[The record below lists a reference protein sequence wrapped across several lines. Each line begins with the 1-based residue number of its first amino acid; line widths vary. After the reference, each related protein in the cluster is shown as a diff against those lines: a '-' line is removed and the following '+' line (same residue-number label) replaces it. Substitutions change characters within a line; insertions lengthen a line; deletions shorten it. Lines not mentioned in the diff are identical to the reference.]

1 MICNGCLLNLEIIC
15 LILFEAIKQMLYHF
29 FHKYLGI
36 GMIILNDIME
46 WINIYVLIMELTIV
60 VHLKMH
66 FLVF

>member
-15 LILFEAIKQMLYHF
+15 LIFFEAIKKMLYHF
-29 FHKYLGI
+29 FHNYLGI